1 MGRIRKIGIL
11 VLLSFALSTPLYANM
26 PVIDL
31 SAIAQGVSQ
40 FLTTVQ
46 QYSRQIQQWKSEYDK
61 MVKAA
66 KAIASGDFSQIMSGI
81 ASFANQI
88 AGWDSTNK
96 YADSFLRNLGSSA
109 KLTDTIY
116 KMSDDLGDSLG
127 NAWNWVTS
135 IESPDDFWSGLD
147 TVSDVVGGVASSVS
161 KNSSLLASYSG
172 KIADLGTRI
181 AAMDQQLENGALG
194 ISEDEIAELEEQL
207 ATAREEMQTAY
218 DEWQNQLR
226 SASDANDIA
235 NDQLEAAYNKAAE
248 KVAELEE
255 QLQKKYDAQDKV
267 LSANR
272 DAKQAVADRMS
283 EMTSELAAN
292 QATEEIKQVPDK
304 YIEAHQFRGF
314 SD

>member
-194 ISEDEIAELEEQL
+194 ISEEEVADLEEQL

-255 QLQKKYDAQDKV
+255 QLQKMYDAQDKV
-267 LSANR
+267 LSANS
-272 DAKQAVADRMS
+272 DAKKAVAGRVNEIAAS
-283 EMTSELAAN
+283 LAVGQKN
-292 QATEEIKQVPDK
+292 EEIKAAPLDYVNN
-304 YIEAHQFRGF
+304 HSFGGF
-314 SD
+314 N

>member
-135 IESPDDFWSGLD
+135 IESPDDIWSGLD
-147 TVSDVVGGVASSVS
+147 TVGNVVGGVASSVS
-161 KNSSLLASYSG
+161 RNTSLLASYTG

-194 ISEDEIAELEEQL
+194 ISEEEVAALEEQL

-255 QLQKKYDAQDKV
+255 QLQKMYDAQDKV

-272 DAKQAVADRMS
+272 DAQQQVAEQVSKMAASLAVN
-283 EMTSELAAN
+283 AAN
-292 QATEEIKQVPDK
+292 EEAKATPESYVKN
-304 YIEAHQFRGF
+304 HSFGGF
-314 SD
+314 N

>member
-147 TVSDVVGGVASSVS
+147 TVGDVVGGVASSVS
-161 KNSSLLASYSG
+161 RNTSLLASYTG

-194 ISEDEIAELEEQL
+194 ISEEEVADLEEQL
-207 ATAREEMQTAY
+207 AQAREEMQTAY

-255 QLQKKYDAQDKV
+255 QLQKMYDAQDKV

-272 DAKQAVADRMS
+272 DAQQQVAEQVSKMAASLAVN
-283 EMTSELAAN
+283 AAN
-292 QATEEIKQVPDK
+292 EEAKATPESYVKN
-304 YIEAHQFRGF
+304 HSFGGF
-314 SD
+314 N

>member
-147 TVSDVVGGVASSVS
+147 TVGDVVGGVASSVS
-161 KNSSLLASYSG
+161 RNTSLLASYTG

-194 ISEDEIAELEEQL
+194 ISEEEVESLEEQL

-255 QLQKKYDAQDKV
+255 QLQKMYDAQDKV

-272 DAKQAVADRMS
+272 DAQQQVAEQVSKMAASLAVN
-283 EMTSELAAN
+283 AAN
-292 QATEEIKQVPDK
+292 EEAKATPESYVKN
-304 YIEAHQFRGF
+304 HSFGGF
-314 SD
+314 N

>member
-135 IESPDDFWSGLD
+135 IESPDDIWSGLD
-147 TVSDVVGGVASSVS
+147 TVGDVVGGVASSVS
-161 KNSSLLASYSG
+161 RNTSLLASYTG

-194 ISEDEIAELEEQL
+194 ISEEEVADLEEQL
-207 ATAREEMQTAY
+207 AQAREEMQTAY

-255 QLQKKYDAQDKV
+255 QLQKMYDAQDKV

-272 DAKQAVADRMS
+272 DAQQQVAEQVSKMAASLAVN
-283 EMTSELAAN
+283 AAN
-292 QATEEIKQVPDK
+292 EEAKATPESYVKN
-304 YIEAHQFRGF
+304 HSFGGF
-314 SD
+314 N

>member
-40 FLTTVQ
+40 FMTTVQ

-116 KMSDDLGDSLG
+116 KMSNDLGDSLG
-127 NAWNWVTS
+127 DAWNWVSS
-135 IESPDDFWSGLD
+135 IENPDDFWSGLD
-147 TVSDVVGGVASSVS
+147 TVGDVAGGIASSVS
-161 KNSSLLASYSG
+161 KNTSLLASYSG

-194 ISEDEIAELEEQL
+194 ISEEEVADLEEQL

-255 QLQKKYDAQDKV
+255 QLQKMYDAQDKV
-267 LSANR
+267 LSANA
-272 DAKQAVADRMS
+272 DAKKAVAETVNKM
-283 EMTSELAAN
+283 AAGIGAN
-292 QATEEIKQVPDK
+292 QAAEEAK
-304 YIEAHQFRGF
+304 EAPRNYVDSHSFGGF
-314 SD
+314 N

>member
-135 IESPDDFWSGLD
+135 IESPDDIWSGLD
-147 TVSDVVGGVASSVS
+147 TVGDVVGGVASSVS
-161 KNSSLLASYSG
+161 RNTSLLASYTG

-194 ISEDEIAELEEQL
+194 ISEEEVESLEEQL

-255 QLQKKYDAQDKV
+255 QLQKMYDAQDKV

-272 DAKQAVADRMS
+272 DAQQQVAEQVSKMAASLAVN
-283 EMTSELAAN
+283 AAN
-292 QATEEIKQVPDK
+292 EEAKATPESYVKN
-304 YIEAHQFRGF
+304 HSFGGF
-314 SD
+314 N

>member
-135 IESPDDFWSGLD
+135 IESPDDIWSGLD
-147 TVSDVVGGVASSVS
+147 TVGDVVGGVASSVS
-161 KNSSLLASYSG
+161 RNTSLLASYTG

-194 ISEDEIAELEEQL
+194 ISEEEVESLEEQL

-226 SASDANDIA
+226 NASDANDIA

-255 QLQKKYDAQDKV
+255 QLQKMYDAQDKV

-272 DAKQAVADRMS
+272 DAQQQVAEQVSKMAASLAVN
-283 EMTSELAAN
+283 AAN
-292 QATEEIKQVPDK
+292 EEAKATPESYVKN
-304 YIEAHQFRGF
+304 HSFGGF
-314 SD
+314 N

>member
-127 NAWNWVTS
+127 NAWNWVSS
-135 IESPDDFWSGLD
+135 IDNPDDFWSGLD
-147 TVSDVVGGVASSVS
+147 TVGDVVGGVASSVS
-161 KNSSLLASYSG
+161 KNTSLLASYSG

-194 ISEDEIAELEEQL
+194 ISEEEVAALEEQL

-255 QLQKKYDAQDKV
+255 QLEKMYDAQDKV
-267 LSANR
+267 LSANA
-272 DAKQAVADRMS
+272 DAKKAVADSVNKM
-283 EMTSELAAN
+283 AAGIGAN
-292 QATEEIKQVPDK
+292 QAAEEAK
-304 YIEAHQFRGF
+304 EAPRNYVDSHSFGGF
-314 SD
+314 N

>member
-31 SAIAQGVSQ
+31 SAIAQGISQ

-135 IESPDDFWSGLD
+135 IESPDDIWSGLD
-147 TVSDVVGGVASSVS
+147 TVGDVVGGVASSVS
-161 KNSSLLASYSG
+161 RNTSLLASYTG

-194 ISEDEIAELEEQL
+194 ISEEEVESLEEQL

-255 QLQKKYDAQDKV
+255 QLQKMYDAQDKV

-272 DAKQAVADRMS
+272 DAQQQVAEQVSKMAAS
-283 EMTSELAAN
+283 LAAN
-292 QATEEIKQVPDK
+292 AANEEAKATPESYVKN
-304 YIEAHQFRGF
+304 HSFGGF
-314 SD
+314 N